1 MSTKSDALEELLAEM
16 EHEEYIAARTQPAA
30 DHIDPMM
37 REALDSMPPTWRD
50 AVEQSFKGESVEALA
65 KRLEIPE
72 VAAGNLFRMA
82 RGRFGVLMRA
92 SRTLQKRLP
101 VIISGDCVRIGRHTQ
116 VSFVR
121 TLRIPEDGKAYPLP
135 AGMGRLPLYRVED
148 YASKVPS
155 KWLTDGGFFIP
166 LYQREALYLEFAG
179 VKWRP
184 SILKVAVGRVNAVT
198 GTPFDQHIRTQSQD
212 YVVIPDQQWLDGIN
226 KGNGVVGQFV
236 AMPLGQGYTI
246 EEQVT
251 DEAVHGGFQLMAY
264 ESREGLFPSE
274 SPEQS
279 REKNDAYD
287 ERHPQAHDENED
299 GGSLNAQ
306 SAVRPDDLFGMG
318 LAAGGSIKQKIITA
332 QYGADS
338 WDSETA
344 TPVCIHIVNSEVF
357 QAITGLEPPESPITA
372 YSYEKRGLP
381 WFRKYEESTPGL
393 PGAKVFRFIKSVLQ
407 IDQARGIAGVGAQ
420 KGLSITPEMIRQ
432 IHVPTVEEK
441 IQELTKLIQ
450 THSQASRFAACI
462 RDCTALLDLAPNSS
476 YAPLMRAHCY
486 IQTGMHKLADMDAS
500 SVLDKNPSNVT
511 AYIIRAQA
519 NISSGWHSQAAS
531 DAKAALALEPTNL
544 HARELL
550 RRAEEH

>member
-1 MSTKSDALEELLAEM
+1 MNGS
-16 EHEEYIAARTQPAA
+16 
-30 DHIDPMM
+30 
-37 REALDSMPPTWRD
+37 
-50 AVEQSFKGESVEALA
+50 G
-65 KRLEIPE
+65 
-72 VAAGNLFRMA
+72 
-82 RGRFGVLMRA
+82 
-92 SRTLQKRLP
+92 TLQKRLP

-135 AGMGRLPLYRVED
+135 AGLGRLSLYRVED

-155 KWLTDGGFFIP
+155 KWLSDGGFFIP
-166 LYQREALYLEFAG
+166 LYQREALYLEFVG

-198 GTPFDQHIRTQSQD
+198 GHPFDQNIRRQSQD

-251 DEAVHGGFQLMAY
+251 DEAVHGGFQLMAC
-264 ESREGLFPSE
+264 ESREAVFPDE

-279 REKNDAYD
+279 CEKNDAYD
-287 ERHPQAHDENED
+287 KRHPQKRHAES
-299 GGSLNAQ
+299 SLNAQ
-306 SAVRPDDLFGMG
+306 SASADIRHMAAPDELFGMG
-318 LAAGGSIKQKIITA
+318 LAAGGSIKQKIITD

-344 TPVCIHIVNSEVF
+344 TPVCIHIVNSEAF
-357 QAITGLEPPESPITA
+357 QAITGLEPPKSPITA

-393 PGAKVFRFIKSVLQ
+393 PGAKVFSFIKSVLQ

-432 IHVPTVEEK
+432 IHVPTVEER
-441 IQELTKLIQ
+441 IQDLAKLIE

-462 RDCTALLDLAPNSS
+462 RDCTALLDLAPKSS
-476 YAPLMRAHCY
+476 YALLMRAKCY
-486 IQTGMHKLADMDAS
+486 IQTDMHKLADMDAS

-550 RRAEEH
+550 RRAEEDNRGVYAGIHE